1 MPIYRDFALLGSY
14 TIVPLLVKEEIK
26 EKSVDSEKESLL
38 RMIYT
43 IDPESNLPVGDISKV
58 LGKNLSPEVV
68 TFIKDNLMQD
78 VSKLG
83 AFGMPAGVDDD
94 VALTLTRDVGE
105 TRSQYIERVKS
116 YMADEKETIR
126 QYKMSI
132 EKRANVESP
141 KDD

>member
-14 TIVPLLVKEEIK
+14 AIVPLLVKEEIS
-26 EKSVDSEKESLL
+26 EKSVESEKESLL

-43 IDPESNLPVGDISKV
+43 VDPESNLPVGDISQV

-83 AFGMPAGVDDD
+83 AVGMPAGVDDD

-116 YMADEKETIR
+116 YIADEKETIR

-132 EKRANVESP
+132 EKRANVEPP

>member
-14 TIVPLLVKEEIK
+14 TIVPLLVKEEVT
-26 EKSVDSEKESLL
+26 EKSVGSEKESLL

-43 IDPESNLPVGDISKV
+43 IDPDTNLPVGDIAKV

-83 AFGMPAGVDDD
+83 AIGMPEGVDDD

-126 QYKMSI
+126 QYKMAI
-132 EKRANVESP
+132 EKRANIEPP